1 MGQGK
6 KQMKK
11 KMIKRVTIEYF
22 EEFLS
27 YAEDYD
33 MPGIVPDTKRIIKV
47 ETTTEN
53 WCNSKRGNPLV
64 SKTFEVM

>member
-1 MGQGK
+1 MEQGK

-47 ETTTEN
+47 ETTVEKVIL
-53 WCNSKRGNPLV
+53 WFLKHLRLCNGA
-64 SKTFEVM
+64 F

>member
-33 MPGIVPDTKRIIKV
+33 MPGIVPDTKKNHQGRNDNRK
-47 ETTTEN
+47 
-53 WCNSKRGNPLV
+53 LV
-64 SKTFEVM
+64 

>member
-64 SKTFEVM
+64 SVSFEVM